1 MVIMVEDLMKKTFSV
16 LINNYNY
23 GKYLEDC
30 LDSVLSQDYENLE
43 IIIYDDGSTDSSR
56 KILKK
61 YKNRV
66 ISILAENYGSSPNKN
81 QANGIYQAFLRS
93 TGEWI
98 LLLDSDD
105 IFLEGKLASISASV
119 SENPQAILIQHYSKE
134 IDDKMRFTGSVR
146 PFLAKLDINAHV
158 HRTHNLLFLF
168 AQTSGLTFSRKYLA
182 KALPLSEDSRE
193 LLWPDV
199 RLTRGAIG
207 LGEIVTIRKPLGGY
221 RVHCSNDSAKL
232 SDRKVLLEAIRQQYS
247 YFNELQLV
255 RAVPEIML
263 PEDYASDIKISVGLK
278 LWSGLK
284 MFGVGNIYRYFLFRL
299 LNAVRSIIVGVKNA
313 KKN

>member
-1 MVIMVEDLMKKTFSV
+1 MQPKLSI

-23 GKYLEDC
+23 GRFLSDCIDSILAQKYK
-30 LDSVLSQDYENLE
+30 NLE
-43 IIIYDDGSTDSSR
+43 IIVYDDGSTDSSR

-119 SENPQAILIQHYSKE
+119 DENPEAIVIQHYSKE
-134 IDDKMRFTGSVR
+134 IDDNMCFTGRVR

-168 AQTSGLTFSRKYLA
+168 AQTSGLAFSQKYLA
-182 KALPLSEDSRE
+182 SVLPLSEDSRN
-193 LLWPDV
+193 LVWPDV
-199 RLTRGAIG
+199 RLTRKAIG
-207 LGEIVTIRKPLGGY
+207 LGQIVTIRKPLGGY

-232 SDRKVLLEAIRQQYS
+232 SDREVQLEAIRQQYD
-247 YFNELQLV
+247 YFNELQLA
-255 RAVPEIML
+255 RGMPQIIL
-263 PEDYASDIKISVGLK
+263 PEEYASDKKNSVGLK
-278 LWSGLK
+278 LWRGLN
-284 MFGVGNIYRYFLFRL
+284 MFGVGNIFRYFCFRL